1 MSANHFQITGDRIDS
16 QAEFFRREENGV
28 WRNLLYYPETLESE
42 SRSPVVL
49 NNKTFLE
56 VSFKDTD
63 VNNVR
68 FINCKFIGC
77 LFIGATLNDCEFTNC
92 SFKDTNTSK
101 IKIRNCLFDPKCFE
115 DNFDL
120 INDTNIAIDLYHSL
134 YRNASEEHQP
144 EHALNSLYQ
153 MKKAENAHLDSQKNR
168 KKITK
173 KEYLKKKA
181 GHLIYD
187 FVSGYG
193 LKTSRVLR
201 LLLIVIGSFAVI
213 NYVLSSWIFPAT
225 TDLSFIDSIYFTC
238 VTISTL
244 GYGDITPVTSFGRLW
259 VTAQALT
266 GFVVL
271 SIFLA
276 AVANTALR
284 AR

>member
-1 MSANHFQITGDRIDS
+1 MSANHFQIIGDRIDS
-16 QAEFFRREENGV
+16 QQEFLRREDNGM
-28 WRNLLYYPETLESE
+28 WKNLLYYPETFESE
-42 SRSPVVL
+42 SRNPIVL
-49 NNKTFLE
+49 TNKTFHE

-63 VNNVR
+63 INNIR
-68 FINCKFIGC
+68 FINCTFIGC
-77 LFIGATLNDCEFTNC
+77 LFIGASVNDCEFTGC
-92 SFKDTNTSK
+92 CFKDTNTSK
-101 IKIRNCLFDPKCFE
+101 MKIRRCLFDPSCVAN
-115 DNFDL
+115 NFDL
-120 INDTNIAIDLYHSL
+120 VTDTNIAIDLYHSL

-144 EHALNSLYQ
+144 EHALNSLYR
-153 MKKAENAHLDSQKNR
+153 MKKAENAHLDSRKNR
-168 KKITK
+168 NKIGAT
-173 KEYLKKKA
+173 EYFKKKV

-201 LLLIVIGSFAVI
+201 LLLIVVGAFTLI
-213 NYVLSSWIFPAT
+213 NYAFSSWIFPAT
-225 TDLSFIDSIYFTC
+225 TNFSLIDSVYFTC

-244 GYGDITPVTSFGRLW
+244 GYGDITPITPLGRLW